1 MSKFLQ
7 RVLVLGA
14 AVLMPLALLADEN
27 YQLPDS
33 HFEDWS
39 GTAFDGNAQPKY
51 WHGSN
56 VSQTALGM
64 TFNFNFTHRE
74 TGRGG
79 SGYCV
84 MVKDQEVG
92 AAGITEVGPGYFSLG
107 TGWQYL
113 DGLDTKTATAGTYG
127 GYNFSYRPDSV
138 SVWIKRTGNNTDKE
152 DFHVLFYSWS
162 GTAKGSQY
170 KNKNNGCTSVSI
182 TDEESDIRVA
192 LDKNECK
199 LDVQGD
205 QVAEGWLRDR
215 QYYGDWVNVRIPI
228 YYMNNNAPKKCNLIF
243 SASNYPNFRANNGLY
258 VDNALYVD
266 DVELIYSSKIQKLF
280 VGEKEWK
287 GFDPNSEEVQVY
299 SLGETATEVP
309 TIEAIRGAGSLT
321 NTKNQTANF
330 PGRTLSGK
338 EITINYGKIDEITT
352 ITVKAEDGSSTHT
365 YRIKFQRA
373 ASSNAKLASISYVLG
388 DMKTAI
394 PNFKPANYNYTVELP
409 YGTKTVPTIVAEGQE
424 DQQKIEITQP
434 TSLTGQATIKVT
446 AANGTSTATYT
457 LSFKVGLLAD
467 NTLKDIL
474 INGKSLP
481 GFTPT
486 QAVYKVS
493 LPVSTTSMPTVEAV
507 SAYDEGEQTIV
518 HEVPDII
525 DGGQYKISVT
535 TPGNTV
541 AKVYKLN
548 FKLEASSYTY
558 LKGLQLEGDQV
569 LKVAPATLEDST
581 KFDFAP
587 ENLTYYATLKMGT
600 KTLPERVITPGD
612 EYQKIVIDSLKGLDG
627 TERITVTAGNG
638 NQSVYKVVFTTL
650 KSSNSL
656 LSNILIGG
664 EPIEGFRSDST
675 YYTYFLPVGTTELPT
690 IEAVLGDQYQDTV
703 ITRAGVNGKTR
714 IAVTA
719 GDGSTTIYQIAFSV
733 ATYTNNTLKA
743 LYLDGVLID
752 GFDPK
757 TNEYTVNLPQGTTA
771 LPKVTYDLQDEN
783 FQSVS
788 VRTITGLNGDYKI
801 TVRPASG
808 SSRTYIIHFSVAMSN
823 NSALKM
829 IYLNKDSLKGFH
841 PDTLHYID
849 SLPVGQSA
857 IPTVTYDKA
866 EAIQRVVSVLEGRT
880 QKITVA
886 AENRDSTRTYE
897 IQFILQVS
905 ANTQL
910 KMIYLNG
917 DSLAGFDSKE
927 PNYKLKMTTETCPL
941 ITVDKEP
948 GQQVTITAPYAEGVA
963 LIKVKSETGDEQ
975 TYTITFEKEKAA
987 SVRLDGIKIDGVAIP
1002 DFKADSTE
1010 YTAQY
1015 STVRPTIEAV
1025 KHDPSQMVQVAWKE
1039 DVAWIYV
1046 QDSLKNQN
1054 AYKIEFTRLYSS
1066 VDTLKAILLDGTP
1079 MAEFVA
1085 ATKNYTRNLS
1095 AGSTYP
1101 KVGYIKGNE
1110 QQTVSCGQV
1119 ADGKYAIFVTSERGD
1134 TTTYTVQFN
1143 IAKFDDVTLSDLE
1156 VDGYTITFD
1165 SAQAVYSGLVID
1177 EGEELPKVTATAKE
1191 GQSVITFNE
1200 NDSTQRVLIMTQSGD
1215 TSSYTIKYARKKS
1228 DNAKLK
1234 NILIDGQPL
1243 FGFQPDILNYTYSLP
1258 RATKVVP
1265 NVNPIAGLEN
1275 QTITTYFGR
1284 PNDTTKIKV
1293 QPQEGAARWYSI
1305 YFPVEKSDDT
1315 VLDSLL
1321 FDGAE
1326 QDVNKTTYTFDVAFG
1341 TVELPFKVEY
1351 KAKPGQLVKFTDA
1364 PISEATQITV
1374 TNEKGDNSRTYTIS
1388 FNMLQPEG
1396 VNEVKSVTCKWRLAN
1411 DTEETKT
1418 FKPVP
1423 GENVVDVPF
1432 GTKDFNVTAV
1442 DTTFR
1447 DQTIAFYNG
1456 GIRRGAKIIASSNR
1470 EGEKDVVYT
1479 IVPNILPDTIGKL
1492 KSLTFKGVTV
1502 PKFRPDVYNYIVN
1515 VTGDTEPVQ
1524 DDFEGVAFG
1533 GLTVAKSD
1541 IDSKK
1546 KQIKLTV
1553 KDVTN
1558 TYKTY
1563 SICWFYQDDKDPF
1576 DFRATWVK
1584 AGTTGFKPSS
1594 DWRVMADY
1602 TAGHL
1607 YEIANYKIPYTSGK
1621 EVSRNG
1627 ENGALLSTMRQ
1638 GALCSSIPGMM
1649 ALSEFSIHLEDGGT
1663 TITDWS
1669 IHGKSTTSISQ
1680 NPSDGIT
1687 FRNTP
1692 EQLRFEYNAVQSSS
1706 DINAWSIKLFI
1717 GDGSTHELSTFPG
1730 NYDNKNQFTPDA
1742 LDITYPNGIIT
1753 NKLNAILNS
1762 CGTEQANDMNKL
1774 SANQYSDLIL
1784 QNMHLTYNSAF
1795 TAGYMNGETMDLDN
1809 ATHTFTYTV
1818 PANQSIIG
1826 LPELTF
1832 TGAVH
1837 DQTQTIE
1844 WLNNGEWI
1852 NGQLKAKVV
1861 NYGENANEELR
1872 DSTIYTVIIS
1882 RPAETSVDFE
1892 AFRDG
1897 ATVPLE
1903 LSDVSDT
1910 TVVMM
1915 NYGTKKLPSLTIAP
1929 NSTNQIVSMTKD
1941 GNAYT
1946 VHVVAEDGAESTK
1959 VIIFQEEKKSDA
1971 VLESWDFVG
1980 SATKKTIDGD
1990 HYIFGVEKD
1999 EIPVIAYEKK
2009 PGQYQKVDITY
2020 TRDSVIML
2028 VTAEDGVTQIPYI
2041 IRRIDTVVISN
2052 GQIEQFTEGITPV
2065 SEFGADKYSKDNYK
2079 PAEQITFKRKF
2090 DCDSVVYIQTPD
2102 SLEWQVY
2109 GTENHTYTVH
2119 YPVVK
2124 SNNALLKDI
2133 LIDGVH
2139 YSEFIPGATS
2149 GSYELESETLHII
2162 EAVADEASQT
2172 LTTTQSMQGDTIFY
2186 QTTVTAEDGLAKG
2199 IYKLQIYRP
2208 KSDINTLADILLD
2221 SVPLTGFNPAIT
2233 DYEVILPVPAVKV
2246 EEPKMPSITYI
2257 TGHEGQTVT
2266 MEIGQV
2272 NGDSTVL
2279 SVMSEKGSTQVYT
2292 IFFKSAKSA
2301 CVNLTGITIG
2311 GETLDGFEPGRHYY
2325 SHELPTNTIS
2335 VDYTTDDRFQTITS
2349 RIDTI
2354 KPDRQY
2360 IYNLIVKAEN
2370 GDSAVYEIT
2379 LYVENQ
2385 SNDAQLANITL
2396 DGQDFID
2403 FRRDINPDVEA
2414 FDGGQNSYGFNLP
2427 SGTTILPE
2435 VQALLKM
2442 EGQDVQIE
2450 HRSNDSIL
2458 LHVTAADSTTVNTYT
2473 LNFTVPLS
2481 TNADLSMIFLN
2492 GDSITKAPYNADF
2505 RPDETVYQ
2513 IDLPV
2518 GDHELPEVTGQQ
2530 GEATQKVSE
2539 AVIDTAKLQATITVQ
2554 AEDTTVRANS
2564 YVVIFHFT
2572 LSDADTLNVIYANGD
2587 TLEGFAPNKKYYTCY
2602 LPVGSTEF
2610 PSLDFELADE
2620 WQTARLDTVESSE
2633 SKLIRQIE
2641 VVSESGKKNT
2651 YTISYEI
2658 IKSAV
2663 NTLEMI
2669 YIDQK
2674 QLEGFQKEKE
2684 EYYLTLSAEY
2694 AASLNGA
2701 LPLVEYATGDE
2712 RQTVEIQQVNDSL
2725 SGKTLGLRTQIIV
2738 TAENGTNR
2746 YYTIHYRVELS
2757 TDTRLNMIMV
2767 GGKPLTNFD
2776 SERFNYK
2783 EELATDAMVPVVSFV
2798 KKENAQVGNLIVDED
2813 TVYIYVTAEDTTKV
2827 GTYKLI
2833 FERKLS
2839 DNTQL
2844 NGITLRDD
2852 AGEEFPWTLF
2862 PFRSNVY
2869 TYEIDIPYDPEDDD
2883 LVPTIEI
2890 DFKEVGQTA
2899 DTVHHILPNGNIQV
2913 DITVTAVNG
2922 EDQAIYSLIFHPV
2935 KNNDATLKG
2944 ILVKDQPIGDFD
2956 PSDTEYDFAHPYG
2969 STEADFYGAE
2979 DITPVLSDTL
2989 ATYTVTASEDGTLFI
3004 EVVAQDGSSL
3014 TYIIRQT
3021 IAKDNDCSLR
3031 MIKVDGL
3038 DLRDFDSNVTFYTYY
3053 LMEGDVVPLIEPEA
3067 NSENAE
3073 VTFRE
3078 VAAGDTCRIL
3088 VTAQDG
3094 SERRYFIHFAISQM
3108 NGSLTPTV
3116 NDVLI
3121 KRIPGSYQML
3131 VASLRQDVYFA
3142 LYDQFGHLLMH
3153 QQVPMANPNDI
3164 NVVND
3169 PNYAEQRLIDIY
3181 NERSGLIVDIEPGKI
3196 YFYSFYQGDDKTI
3209 IQMLKGAK
3217 EPKIKSGKF
3226 MAQ

>member
-1 MSKFLQ
+1 M
-7 RVLVLGA
+7 
-14 AVLMPLALLADEN
+14 
-27 YQLPDS
+27 
-33 HFEDWS
+33 
-39 GTAFDGNAQPKY
+39 
-51 WHGSN
+51 
-56 VSQTALGM
+56 
-64 TFNFNFTHRE
+64 
-74 TGRGG
+74 
-79 SGYCV
+79 
-84 MVKDQEVG
+84 
-92 AAGITEVGPGYFSLG
+92 
-107 TGWQYL
+107 
-113 DGLDTKTATAGTYG
+113 
-127 GYNFSYRPDSV
+127 
-138 SVWIKRTGNNTDKE
+138 
-152 DFHVLFYSWS
+152 
-162 GTAKGSQY
+162 
-170 KNKNNGCTSVSI
+170 
-182 TDEESDIRVA
+182 
-192 LDKNECK
+192 
-199 LDVQGD
+199 
-205 QVAEGWLRDR
+205 
-215 QYYGDWVNVRIPI
+215 
-228 YYMNNNAPKKCNLIF
+228 
-243 SASNYPNFRANNGLY
+243 
-258 VDNALYVD
+258 
-266 DVELIYSSKIQKLF
+266 
-280 VGEKEWK
+280 
-287 GFDPNSEEVQVY
+287 
-299 SLGETATEVP
+299 
-309 TIEAIRGAGSLT
+309 
-321 NTKNQTANF
+321 
-330 PGRTLSGK
+330 
-338 EITINYGKIDEITT
+338 
-352 ITVKAEDGSSTHT
+352 
-365 YRIKFQRA
+365 
-373 ASSNAKLASISYVLG
+373 
-388 DMKTAI
+388 
-394 PNFKPANYNYTVELP
+394 
-409 YGTKTVPTIVAEGQE
+409 
-424 DQQKIEITQP
+424 
-434 TSLTGQATIKVT
+434 
-446 AANGTSTATYT
+446 
-457 LSFKVGLLAD
+457 
-467 NTLKDIL
+467 
-474 INGKSLP
+474 
-481 GFTPT
+481 
-486 QAVYKVS
+486 
-493 LPVSTTSMPTVEAV
+493 
-507 SAYDEGEQTIV
+507 
-518 HEVPDII
+518 
-525 DGGQYKISVT
+525 
-535 TPGNTV
+535 
-541 AKVYKLN
+541 
-548 FKLEASSYTY
+548 
-558 LKGLQLEGDQV
+558 
-569 LKVAPATLEDST
+569 
-581 KFDFAP
+581 
-587 ENLTYYATLKMGT
+587 
-600 KTLPERVITPGD
+600 
-612 EYQKIVIDSLKGLDG
+612 
-627 TERITVTAGNG
+627 
-638 NQSVYKVVFTTL
+638 
-650 KSSNSL
+650 
-656 LSNILIGG
+656 
-664 EPIEGFRSDST
+664 
-675 YYTYFLPVGTTELPT
+675 
-690 IEAVLGDQYQDTV
+690 
-703 ITRAGVNGKTR
+703 
-714 IAVTA
+714 
-719 GDGSTTIYQIAFSV
+719 
-733 ATYTNNTLKA
+733 
-743 LYLDGVLID
+743 YLDGVLID

-857 IPTVTYDKA
+857 IPAVTYDKA

-927 PNYKLKMTTETCPL
+927 PNYKAKLTTETCPL

-987 SVRLDGIKIDGVAIP
+987 SVQLDGIKIDGVAIP
-1002 DFKADSTE
+1002 DFKADSTK

-1025 KHDPSQMVQVAWKE
+1025 KHDPSQKVQVAWKE

-1054 AYKIEFTRLYSS
+1054 AYSITFTRLYSS

-1085 ATKNYTRNLS
+1085 TTKNYTRNLS

-1275 QTITTYFGR
+1275 QTITTYFGC

-1351 KAKPGQLVKFTDA
+1351 KAKPGQLVQFIDA
-1364 PISEATQITV
+1364 PISEATQIIV

-1396 VNEVKSVTCKWRLAN
+1396 VNEVKNVTCKWRLAN

-1442 DTTFR
+1442 DTTFK

-1492 KSLTFKGVTV
+1492 KSLTFNGVTV

-1515 VTGDTEPVQ
+1515 VTGDTEPVK

-1533 GLTVAKSD
+1533 DGLTVEKSD

-1553 KDVTN
+1553 KDGT
-1558 TYKTY
+1558 TAKKTY

-1576 DFRATWVK
+1576 DFRRGWTDVEK
-1584 AGTTGFKPSS
+1584 GTGFKPIGWKALGDYS
-1594 DWRVMADY
+1594 DGYNMDFNLLLVHY
-1602 TAGHL
+1602 
-1607 YEIANYKIPYTSGK
+1607 IIPYISGR
-1621 EVSRNG
+1621 EAAPYG
-1627 ENGALLSTMRQ
+1627 ENGALLSTIRQ
-1638 GALCSSIPGMM
+1638 GAIRASVPGM
-1649 ALSEFSIHLEDGGT
+1649 
-1663 TITDWS
+1663 ITLGAMTANFDS
-1669 IHGKSTTSISQ
+1669 NGASTTSVKKDA
-1680 NPSDGIT
+1680 NLGVK

-1692 EQLRFEYNAVQSSS
+1692 ELLTFDYKELQASDIDNWSIWVRMGDGTNFDDATYTGSYSAKESKEGEKLVLKYPSQTTNLINAV
-1706 DINAWSIKLFI
+1706 
-1717 GDGSTHELSTFPG
+1717 
-1730 NYDNKNQFTPDA
+1730 
-1742 LDITYPNGIIT
+1742 
-1753 NKLNAILNS
+1753 LNS
-1762 CGTEQANDMNKL
+1762 CGTEDAHDMNAFGATE
-1774 SANQYSDLIL
+1774 SADLVL
-1784 QNMHLTYNSAF
+1784 ENMHLTYNSAF
-1795 TAGYMNGETMDLDN
+1795 AAGYMNGEEMVLDN
-1809 ATHTFTYTV
+1809 ATHTFTYD
-1818 PANQSIIG
+1818 ANGKTIIG
-1826 LPELTF
+1826 LPALTF
-1832 TGAVH
+1832 VGAVH

-1915 NYGTKKLPSLTIAP
+1915 NYGTKKLPNLTIAP
-1929 NSTNQIVSMTKD
+1929 NSTNQIVTVSKD

-1946 VHVVAEDGAESTK
+1946 IHVVAEDGAESTK
-1959 VIIFQEEKKSDA
+1959 VILFKETKSNDA
-1971 VLESWDFVG
+1971 TLESWDFVG

-2052 GQIEQFTEGITPV
+2052 GQIEQFTEGSTPV
-2065 SEFGADKYSKDNYK
+2065 SEFGADNYSKNDYK

-2109 GTENHTYTVH
+2109 GTANHTYTVR

-2186 QTTVTAEDGLAKG
+2186 QTTVTAEDGLTKG

-2279 SVMSEKGSTQVYT
+2279 SVMSEKGSTQDYT

-2370 GDSAVYEIT
+2370 GDSAIYEIT

-2396 DGQDFID
+2396 DGLDFID
-2403 FRRDINPDVEA
+2403 FRRDINPDVDA

-2450 HRSNDSIL
+2450 HRGNDSIL
-2458 LHVTAADSTTVNTYT
+2458 LHVTAADSVTVNTYT
-2473 LNFTVPLS
+2473 LSFTVPLS

-2518 GDHELPEVTGQQ
+2518 GVHELPEVTGQQ
-2530 GEATQKVSE
+2530 GETTQKVSE

-2844 NGITLRDD
+2844 NGITLKDD

-2935 KNNDATLKG
+2935 KNSDATLKG

-2956 PSDTEYDFAHPYG
+2956 PLDTEYDFAHPYG

-3031 MIKVDGL
+3031 MIKVAGL